1 MLLKTNGSVMKSE
14 RKFKKIPKD
23 IKQWKPNHTKFM
35 KWSKAVLRG
44 NFTVI
49 LKKQG
54 KSQ

>member
-1 MLLKTNGSVMKSE
+1 MDQWWNQRGNK
-14 RKFKKIPKD
+14 KKIPQD